1 MPTTQPV
8 VVPGIPWHHFVVDLW
23 EEIVSSGTSPRLFW
37 STFEFILNPPFLEES
52 RLRMFTGHSG
62 DGNGILICS
71 IPWASG
77 PLSELKTMK
86 CWDSG
91 ATFTWQSLQIVL
103 QCATKHFDIV
113 KELLF
118 DLGKRSIVQYQLIS
132 YLSVATVTLLLISI
146 QISFR
151 SSWSPM

>member
-23 EEIVSSGTSPRLFW
+23 EEIVSSGTSPRLFDQPLNHFE
-37 STFEFILNPPFLEES
+37 STILRGKPS
-52 RLRMFTGHSG
+52 TDVYGHSG

>member
-1 MPTTQPV
+1 MA
-8 VVPGIPWHHFVVDLW
+8 IFNCY
-23 EEIVSSGTSPRLFW
+23 VSSPEGTSPRLFDQP
-37 STFEFILNPPFLEES
+37 LNPPFLEES
-52 RLRMFTGHSG
+52 RLRMFTV
-62 DGNGILICS
+62 IPRMVMVLISS

-118 DLGKRSIVQYQLIS
+118 DLGKRSIVQYQYILFVWPQS
-132 YLSVATVTLLLISI
+132 PSFLSASKSVSEAVGAMYVLAMDIKFPETSL
-146 QISFR
+146 R
-151 SSWSPM
+151 SPM